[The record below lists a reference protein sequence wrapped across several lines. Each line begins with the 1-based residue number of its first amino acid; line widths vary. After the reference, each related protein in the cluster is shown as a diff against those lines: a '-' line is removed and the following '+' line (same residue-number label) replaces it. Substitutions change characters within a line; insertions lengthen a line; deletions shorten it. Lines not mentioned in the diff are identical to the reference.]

1 MTRQPTSDRERQQL
15 VELALTAVKNLRK
28 TGGDPDELFGR
39 LSPSLRNHIKHH
51 RWEDWQRAM
60 GQTQRPYGDNLFCTG
75 TSEDWAIGI
84 VEGMLQDDADR
95 VVITRRSQVDWEVEG
110 EWR

>member
-1 MTRQPTSDRERQQL
+1 MTEYSKRAK
-15 VELALTAVKNLRK
+15 ELAMELGIKAAGQLRK
-28 TGGDPDELFGR
+28 NGADPEELFASFDPKTR
-39 LSPSLRNHIKHH
+39 EHIKHH
-51 RWEDWQRAM
+51 RWGDWLRAM
-60 GQTQRPYGDNLFCTG
+60 GQTQRPFGDNLFCTA
-75 TSEDWAIGI
+75 TSEDEALDY